1 MQLRLTWLVL
11 VIFAVGIMSIG
22 IVGCGG
28 DTEEEA
34 PEKTTAGTPST
45 TTELAE
51 EKSEDPTVELS
62 VPSLLQEEL
71 LGSWEVVSIFGMTPD
86 EYLESLAEGGEVE
99 ETVKQFAYVF
109 AADNSWTCNFVSET
123 VFVFDD
129 IPPGKMEAIG
139 TWSGTYDFDGLT
151 LSLFT
156 KGSDVQIVS
165 EPKDIFEIAFDLA
178 VAEAEQHY
186 DESFRS
192 DFIKPFAQSTCT
204 KQGDTLIL
212 ISSAAKKM
220 VLKKQ

>member
-1 MQLRLTWLVL
+1 MILKGF
-11 VIFAVGIMSIG
+11 VIPALLVGIMLLSVI
-22 IVGCGG
+22 GCGE
-28 DTEEEA
+28 DSEKPTVLAEEV
-34 PEKTTAGTPST
+34 
-45 TTELAE
+45 LAE
-51 EKSEDPTVELS
+51 EKSEDPTVEPS
-62 VPSLLQEEL
+62 VPSLSTEEL
-71 LGSWEVVSIFGMTPD
+71 LGSWEVVSIFGMTP
-86 EYLESLAEGGEVE
+86 ERYLESLAEGGEVK

-129 IPPGKMEAIG
+129 IPPGKTEAIG
-139 TWSGTYDFDGLT
+139 TWSGTYGFDGLT

-165 EPKDIFEIAFDLA
+165 EPKDILEIASDLA

-204 KQGDTLIL
+204 KQGDALTV
-212 ISSAAKKM
+212 ISRAGKKM
-220 VLKKQ
+220 VLEKQ

>member
-45 TTELAE
+45 TTDQPAVAE
-51 EKSEDPTVELS
+51 RPPID
-62 VPSLLQEEL
+62 EEL
-71 LGSWEVVSIFGMTPD
+71 LGSWKVVSIFGMTPD
-86 EYLESLAEGGEVE
+86 KYLESLAEGGEVE

-139 TWSGTYDFDGLT
+139 TWSGTYGFDGLT
-151 LSLFT
+151 LSLLT

-165 EPKDIFEIAFDLA
+165 EPKDILEIAFDLV
-178 VAEAEQHY
+178 VADAEQHY
-186 DESFRS
+186 DESFRF
-192 DFIKPFAQSTCT
+192 DFIKPFAKSTCT
-204 KQGDTLIL
+204 KQGDTLTV
-212 ISSAAKKM
+212 ISPAAKKM
-220 VLKKQ
+220 VLEKQ

>member
-1 MQLRLTWLVL
+1 MVKLFRTFALVL
-11 VIFAVGIMSIG
+11 AALFALSLM
-22 IVGCGG
+22 VGCGG
-28 DTEEEA
+28 GEEE
-34 PEKTTAGTPST
+34 ETAAADAAFVSATPASGD
-45 TTELAE
+45 LA
-51 EKSEDPTVELS
+51 SNGSITVEPS

-71 LGSWEVVSIFGMTPD
+71 LGSWDVVSIFGMTPD

-139 TWSGTYDFDGLT
+139 TWSGTYGFDGLT

-165 EPKDIFEIAFDLA
+165 EPKDILEIAFDLV
-178 VAEAEQHY
+178 VADAEQHY

-192 DFIKPFAQSTCT
+192 DFIKPFAESTCT
-204 KQGDTLIL
+204 KQGDTLTV

-220 VLKKQ
+220 VLEKQ

>member
-1 MQLRLTWLVL
+1 MILKGFVIPVL
-11 VIFAVGIMSIG
+11 LVGIMLLSVI
-22 IVGCGG
+22 GCGE
-28 DTEEEA
+28 DS
-34 PEKTTAGTPST
+34 EKPTV
-45 TTELAE
+45 LAE
-51 EKSEDPTVELS
+51 EKSEDPTVEPS
-62 VPSLLQEEL
+62 APSLSTEEL

-86 EYLESLAEGGEVE
+86 EYLESLAEGGEIE

-109 AADNSWTCNFVSET
+109 AADNSWTCDFVSET

-156 KGSDVQIVS
+156 KGSDVQIAP
-165 EPKDIFEIAFDLA
+165 EPKDILEIAFDLA

-204 KQGDTLIL
+204 KQGDTLTV
-212 ISSAAKKM
+212 ISPAGKKM
-220 VLKKQ
+220 VLEKQ